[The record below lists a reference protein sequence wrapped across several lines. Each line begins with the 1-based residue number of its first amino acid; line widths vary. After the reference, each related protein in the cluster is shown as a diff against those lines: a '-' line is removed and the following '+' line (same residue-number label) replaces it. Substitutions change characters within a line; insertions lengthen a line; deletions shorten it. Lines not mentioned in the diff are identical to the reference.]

1 MKSSVVCGCGLLLLS
16 AIVACRQDESTS
28 TIPAAD
34 ASTPADA
41 GGGDADAGARVDES
55 RLGPACSKTEE
66 CASGLED
73 CYDFAGVGVKESPM
87 RCVDGDPC
95 ALVTCPAG
103 KKCFVLTRF
112 PGAVVCD
119 E

>member
-1 MKSSVVCGCGLLLLS
+1 MTAIARAWLS
-16 AIVACRQDESTS
+16 ALLVSATIACHQDETTS

-34 ASTPADA
+34 ASTPTDA

-66 CASGLED
+66 CATGLED
-73 CYDFAGVGVKESPM
+73 CYDFVGVGLREK

-95 ALVTCPAG
+95 SVVTCPAG
-103 KKCFVLTRF
+103 KTCAVQAEF
-112 PGAVVCD
+112 PGKIYCI
-119 E
+119 ER